1 MINRRLKL
9 IINKGGVNMGLFS
22 ELFSNIVSDILINS
36 YISAIN
42 YEEDENSFDE
52 NNINEDFGLSEEDTK
67 YFQQRMLKGM
77 ENIRK
82 TQEMRRDQLEYA
94 MKKIDDGDVETGLAE
109 IRDLSRLNY
118 GLAQYAL
125 GYFYLNGK
133 YVEKDYFYALY
144 FLTQA
149 DKKNVLCA
157 TELLANCFENGIGV
171 AANPE
176 RAKILRKKIKELEEL
191 NNQI

>member
-1 MINRRLKL
+1 MWKLVWLKFVIYQGKTMDWHNMLWAILFEWKICRKRLFL
-9 IINKGGVNMGLFS
+9 C
-22 ELFSNIVSDILINS
+22 IV
-36 YISAIN
+36 
-42 YEEDENSFDE
+42 
-52 NNINEDFGLSEEDTK
+52 
-67 YFQQRMLKGM
+67 
-77 ENIRK
+77 
-82 TQEMRRDQLEYA
+82 
-94 MKKIDDGDVETGLAE
+94 
-109 IRDLSRLNY
+109 
-118 GLAQYAL
+118 
-125 GYFYLNGK
+125 
-133 YVEKDYFYALY
+133 

>member
-109 IRDLSRLNY
+109 IRDLSRQNY
-118 GLAQYAL
+118 GLAHMLWAI
-125 GYFYLNGK
+125 F
-133 YVEKDYFYALY
+133 
-144 FLTQA
+144 
-149 DKKNVLCA
+149 
-157 TELLANCFENGIGV
+157 I
-171 AANPE
+171 
-176 RAKILRKKIKELEEL
+176 
-191 NNQI
+191 